1 MGEAERS
8 IDKWRACFARLPN
21 GPPRVFADLIAL
33 HIDDLTEVGKPIR
46 SSKLA
51 VMNALKVSLG
61 RVKIQYLTRER
72 SELSKAQAPY
82 PRPFVR
88 TALSHAAAVYGI
100 DVPTDSVRLARIAL
114 MHLDL
119 IGRSDERDRRP
130 SPAEWLTEYGE
141 ANPRQ
146 FIPLARIIRF
156 AVATAMRQ
164 GETHRMDRRG
174 FAETYRE
181 NSGRVERTATIKLSH
196 CSTQPVTMPGRSCLR
211 SGSPLVVSV
220 GCSRT
225 TPNRSE
231 QRSIA
236 PARNWISKT
245 YVFTTFDT
253 KEQAVFSKLG
263 LRSRRWRW

>member
-1 MGEAERS
+1 MQGAS
-8 IDKWRACFARLPN
+8 
-21 GPPRVFADLIAL
+21 
-33 HIDDLTEVGKPIR
+33 
-46 SSKLA
+46 
-51 VMNALKVSLG
+51 
-61 RVKIQYLTRER
+61 
-72 SELSKAQAPY
+72 PY
-82 PRPFVR
+82 PRSFVR
-88 TALSHAAAVYGI
+88 TALSHAAAVHGI
-100 DVPTDSVRLARIAL
+100 EVPTDSVRLARIAL

-119 IGRSDERDRRP
+119 IRRSDERDRRP
-130 SPAEWLTEYGE
+130 SPAELDRLTEYGE

-156 AVATAMRQ
+156 TVATAMRQ
-164 GETHRMDRRG
+164 EETHRMVRRG

-181 NSGRVERTATIKLSH
+181 NSRHERTATIKLSH
-196 CSTQPVTMPGRSCLR
+196 CSTQPVTMPCRSCLR